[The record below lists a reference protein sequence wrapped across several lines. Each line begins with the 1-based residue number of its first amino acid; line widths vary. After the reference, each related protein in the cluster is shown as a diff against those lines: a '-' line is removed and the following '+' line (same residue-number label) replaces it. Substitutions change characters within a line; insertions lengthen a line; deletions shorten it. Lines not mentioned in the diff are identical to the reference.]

1 MIIDFV
7 AQQIID
13 EIKKNLIKEDKIAT
27 GKLIKSLDYRTLRT
41 VEGWTIQILGEKYLE
56 FVDKGRKPGKQPPIG
71 PILKWIQAKPIKF
84 VGKTDKQMAFIIAR
98 SIGKKGIVPTNVINK
113 SIKKVL
119 DNLQEIISIEKLYS
133 I

>member
-113 SIKKVL
+113 SIKKIL
-119 DNLQEIISIEKLYS
+119 DNLTQIISIEKLYS

>member
-1 MIIDFV
+1 MIIDFIG
-7 AQQIID
+7 QQIID

-27 GKLIKSLDYRTLRT
+27 GKLIKSLDYRTLKT

-56 FVDKGRKPGKQPPIG
+56 FVDKGRKPGKQPPIA
-71 PILKWIQAKPIKF
+71 PILKWIQSKPIKF
-84 VGKTDKQMAFIIAR
+84 IGKTDKQAAFLIAR

-113 SIKKVL
+113 SVKKIL

>member
-113 SIKKVL
+113 SVKKIL
-119 DNLQEIISIEKLYS
+119 DNLTQIISIEKLYS